1 MVLEVNNH
9 PTFVSTNSITSNVG
23 VVWDVVLLFFGA
35 FIQVGL
41 SKCKEEGIAAFAVR
55 C

>member
-9 PTFVSTNSITSNVG
+9 PTFVSTYSITSNVG
-23 VVWDVVLLFFGA
+23 VVRDVVLLFFRA

-41 SKCKEEGIAAFAVR
+41 SECKEEGIIAFAIG
-55 C
+55 